1 MFKLVIL
8 LDCDECGQSFHK
20 GSVFSQRQIA
30 NPEDMPQATDRAT
43 ERLERNSELYGW
55 RVMRNYCICPE
66 CVLEEE
72 KMADWLQEPEDYRD

>member
-20 GSVFSQRQIA
+20 GNVFSPTQLA
-30 NPEDMPQATDRAT
+30 CEADMPITTQLAML
-43 ERLERNSELYGW
+43 RLEQYSELCDW

-72 KMADWLQEPEDYRD
+72 KMADWLQEPEDYQD